1 VTLATVSVAVAVLL
15 APPAPLHV
23 NEYEVVVLT
32 SPVLC
37 VPLTGSGPD
46 HPPEAVHDVALLELQ
61 ESVAAPSGAMTEA
74 LNVNVAVGM
83 IFTTALASEVPP
95 VPLQLS
101 EYEVAVAKA
110 PVLWLPLGPTEP
122 LQAPLALQDVVL
134 LEVHVNVERPPAATT
149 GGDAVNVTAGTGRM
163 VTVATRGAVTPPGP
177 AQMSEYAVAAVNGPV
192 LWLPL
197 AASVPLQPPE
207 ALHEVAWV
215 ELHVSTEAFPEA
227 TAVGAAASAAVG
239 AGIVATVAVAGG
251 VTPPGP
257 VHTIE
262 YTVVAM
268 IGPVL

>member
-1 VTLATVSVAVAVLL
+1 MTVSVAVAMLL

-23 NEYEVVVLT
+23 NEYEVVVRT

-37 VPLTGSGPD
+37 VPLTGSGPV

-61 ESVAAPSGAMTEA
+61 ESVAAPPGAMTEE

-83 IFTTALASEVPP
+83 IFTTALATELPP

-110 PVLWLPLGPTEP
+110 PVLRLPLRSTEP
-122 LQAPLALQDVVL
+122 LQAPLAVQDVVL

-149 GGDAVNVTAGTGRM
+149 GGDAFSVTVGTGRM
-163 VTVATRGAVTPPGP
+163 VTVVAMGAVMPPGP
-177 AQMSEYAVAAVNGPV
+177 AQMSEYAVASVNGPV
-192 LWLPL
+192 LWLPP

-207 ALHEVAWV
+207 ARQEVALV

-227 TAVGAAASAAVG
+227 TAVGSAASLAVG
-239 AGIVATVAVAGG
+239 AGIDATVAVAGG

-262 YTVVAM
+262 YTLVAM

>member
-1 VTLATVSVAVAVLL
+1 VSVAVAMPL
-15 APPAPLHV
+15 APPAPLQV

-37 VPLTGSGPD
+37 VPLTGSGPV
-46 HPPEAVHDVALLELQ
+46 HPSEAVHDVALLELQ
-61 ESVAAPSGAMTEA
+61 ESVAAPSGAMTEG

-83 IFTTALASEVPP
+83 IFTTALASELPP
-95 VPLQLS
+95 VPMQLS
-101 EYEVAVAKA
+101 AYEVAVAKA
-110 PVLWLPLGPTEP
+110 PVLWLPLRPTEP
-122 LQAPLALQDVVL
+122 LQAPLAVQDMVL

-149 GGDAVNVTAGTGRM
+149 GGDAVNVTVGTGRI
-163 VTVATRGAVTPPGP
+163 VTVVMRGAVTPPGP

-192 LWLPL
+192 LRLPL

-207 ALHEVAWV
+207 ALQEVALV

-227 TAVGAAASAAVG
+227 TAVGAAARVAVG
-239 AGIVATVAVAGG
+239 AGIDATVAVAGG
-251 VTPPGP
+251 VIPPRP

-262 YTVVAM
+262 YTLVTM

>member
-1 VTLATVSVAVAVLL
+1 MLATVSVAVAMLL

-23 NEYEVVVLT
+23 NEYEVVLLT

-37 VPLTGSGPD
+37 VPLTGSGPV

-61 ESVAAPSGAMTEA
+61 ESVAAPSGTMTEE

-83 IFTTALASEVPP
+83 IFTIALAREVPP

-101 EYEVAVAKA
+101 EYEVGVAKA
-110 PVLWLPLGPTEP
+110 PVLWLPLRPTEP
-122 LQAPLALQDVVL
+122 FQPPLAVQDVEL

-149 GGDAVNVTAGTGRM
+149 GGDAVNVTVGTGRM
-163 VTVATRGAVTPPGP
+163 VTVVTMGAVTPPGP

-197 AASVPLQPPE
+197 AANVPLQPPE
-207 ALHEVAWV
+207 ALHEVALV

-227 TAVGAAASAAVG
+227 TAVGAAASLAVG
-239 AGIVATVAVAGG
+239 AGINATVADAGG

-257 VHTIE
+257 VHSIE
-262 YTVVAM
+262 YTLVAM